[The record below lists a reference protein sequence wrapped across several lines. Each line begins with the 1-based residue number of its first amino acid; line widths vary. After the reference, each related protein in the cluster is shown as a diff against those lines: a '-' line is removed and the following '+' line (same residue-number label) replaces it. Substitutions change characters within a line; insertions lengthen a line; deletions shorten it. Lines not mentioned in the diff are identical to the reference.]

1 MNSSK
6 NKIKSLSIKKK
17 PDDNS
22 STVIIGNFLFKNKN
36 TYIDIYNET
45 LINNQSINEIHID
58 HMLET
63 ALNKKMKVI
72 EVSSEKSL
80 MLGIPLEYKLF
91 RYMKNC
97 YEYLKK

>member
-1 MNSSK
+1 
-6 NKIKSLSIKKK
+6 
-17 PDDNS
+17 
-22 STVIIGNFLFKNKN
+22 
-36 TYIDIYNET
+36 
-45 LINNQSINEIHID
+45 
-58 HMLET
+58 MLET

>member
-1 MNSSK
+1 MKISSLARGLLFM
-6 NKIKSLSIKKK
+6 IGGQVALSAMGVYSPSLWF
-17 PDDNS
+17 
-22 STVIIGNFLFKNKN
+22 VAGWVLC
-36 TYIDIYNET
+36 
-45 LINNQSINEIHID
+45 LID